1 MLKGYKT
8 YILAGLAAVT
18 VVVQYLVGDISLT
31 VAINGVLASGIVAA
45 LRDAIAGVADAKK

>member
-8 YILAGLAAVT
+8 YILAGAACVS
-18 VVVQYLVGDISLT
+18 VVASYLVGDISLT

-45 LRDAIAGVADAKK
+45 LRDAISGVAAPKA

>member
-8 YILAGLAAVT
+8 YILAGMAALT
-18 VVVQYLVGDISLT
+18 VITQYLVGDISLS

-45 LRDAIAGVADAKK
+45 MRDAIGNVGK